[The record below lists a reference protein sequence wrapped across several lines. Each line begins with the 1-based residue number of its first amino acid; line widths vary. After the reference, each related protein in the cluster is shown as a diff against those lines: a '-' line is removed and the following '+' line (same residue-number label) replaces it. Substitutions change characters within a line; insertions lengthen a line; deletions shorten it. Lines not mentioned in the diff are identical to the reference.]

1 MKASFKAL
9 TTASVLALSLAGCGE
24 AAKDTAAVD
33 QEAPA
38 APAKPLRLGVISGAE
53 EQVAEVAAKVAK
65 EQYNVDVELVAFSD
79 YVTPNIALNDGS
91 LDINAFQHQ
100 PYLDKQIADRG
111 YELIAVGKTFV
122 YPIAAYSKV
131 IKSIDEL
138 EDGAKVAVPN
148 DPTNLGRTLLLLE
161 QQGLIEIDD
170 KAGLE
175 ATTLDITANPKNLK
189 IIELEAP
196 QLPRSLDDVTFAV
209 INTTYASQLNL
220 LPERDGLFVEDKDSP
235 YANLIVARKDDQDD
249 ERIQSFVKAYQS
261 DEVYEAAKELFKGGV
276 VKGW

>member
-1 MKASFKAL
+1 MKLGFKSL
-9 TTASVLALSLAGCGE
+9 TAASVLALALAGCGE
-24 AAKDTAAVD
+24 QAKDSAEQA
-33 QEAPA
+33 A

-53 EQVAEVAAKVAK
+53 EQVAEVAVKVAK
-65 EQYNVDVELVAFSD
+65 EKYNLDVELVAFSD
-79 YVTPNIALNDGS
+79 YVTPNVALSDGS

-100 PYLDKQIADRG
+100 PYLDKQIKDRG
-111 YELIAVGKTFV
+111 YELVAVGKTFV

-131 IKSIDEL
+131 IKSLDEL

-161 QQGLIEIDD
+161 QKGLIEVDP
-170 KAGLE
+170 KVGLA
-175 ATTLDITANPKNLK
+175 ATPLNITANPKELK

-209 INTTYASQLNL
+209 INTTYASQIDL
-220 LPERDGLFVEDKDSP
+220 LPGRDSLFVEDKDSP
-235 YANLIVARKDDQDD
+235 YTNLIVARKDNQDD
-249 ERIQSFVKAYQS
+249 ERIQTFVKAYQS
-261 DEVYEAAKELFKGGV
+261 DEVYEAALELFQGGV

>member
-1 MKASFKAL
+1 MKLSFKAL
-9 TTASVLALSLAGCGE
+9 TTFSVLASALALSACDQ
-24 AAKDTAAVD
+24 APKDTNAA
-33 QEAPA
+33 QPA
-38 APAKPLRLGVISGAE
+38 ATIKPLRVGVIAGTE

-65 EQYNVDVELVAFSD
+65 EKYNLDVELISFSD
-79 YVTPNIALNDGS
+79 YVTPNVALSDGS
-91 LDINAFQHQ
+91 LDVNAFQHQ

-111 YELIAVGKTFV
+111 YELVPVGKTFV

-131 IKSIDEL
+131 IKSLDEL

-148 DPTNLGRTLLLLE
+148 DPTNLGRSLLLLE
-161 QQGLIEIDD
+161 QQGLIEVDD
-170 KAGLE
+170 AAGLE
-175 ATTLDITANPKNLK
+175 ATPLNITANPKNLQ

-196 QLPRSLDDVTFAV
+196 QLPRSLDDVAFAI

-220 LPERDGLFVEDKDSP
+220 VPDRDGLFVEDKDSP
-235 YANLIVARKDDQDD
+235 YTNLIVARKDNQGD
-249 ERIQSFVKAYQS
+249 ERVLTFVKAYQS